1 MADLNFIFCLK
12 FIKYHSIL
20 FSESGKFD
28 YQQLK
33 DFSRGPRDKTV
44 LQDQQISPRGEVI
57 QRLTKDWKSL
67 KTKKYLTG
75 KQSNGFSIV
84 SDCPPTQKVKPN
96 LRVRAKVTSLV
107 RFGESIS
114 LASMFP
120 NISSTSETTSELGFY
135 KEPG

>member
-1 MADLNFIFCLK
+1 M
-12 FIKYHSIL
+12 
-20 FSESGKFD
+20 
-28 YQQLK
+28 
-33 DFSRGPRDKTV
+33 
-44 LQDQQISPRGEVI
+44 I

-67 KTKKYLTG
+67 KTKKYLIG
-75 KQSNGFSIV
+75 KQSNGSSIV
-84 SDCPPTQKVKPN
+84 SDCPPTQKVKPH
-96 LRVRAKVTSLV
+96 LRVRPKATSLV